1 MDCEEKMIDGVMQ
14 INFNG
19 RWYVMSE
26 IGLDPMWEGD
36 FEEKVEDGTVFV
48 QWGGHWYPAHEAVLD
63 YFPFASLTDEDFLDL
78 YYDLYY
84 EQPDENY
91 EQPDENYKPTPVPYY
106 ECDDMDDMDWVNY

>member
-1 MDCEEKMIDGVMQ
+1 MVCEEKMIDGVMQ

-48 QWGGHWYPAHEAVLD
+48 QWNGNWYPEREAVLD
-63 YFPFASLTDEDFLDL
+63 YFPFSDLTDEDFIDL
-78 YYDLYY
+78 YDNQELYY
-84 EQPDENY
+84 NQEPEFYD
-91 EQPDENYKPTPVPYY
+91 VPF
-106 ECDDMDDMDWVNY
+106 

>member
-1 MDCEEKMIDGVMQ
+1 MIDGVMQ

-48 QWGGHWYPAHEAVLD
+48 QWNGNWYPEREAVLD
-63 YFPFASLTDEDFLDL
+63 YFPFSDLTDEDFIDL
-78 YYDLYY
+78 YDYNQELYDYNQEPEFY
-84 EQPDENY
+84 D
-91 EQPDENYKPTPVPYY
+91 VPF
-106 ECDDMDDMDWVNY
+106 